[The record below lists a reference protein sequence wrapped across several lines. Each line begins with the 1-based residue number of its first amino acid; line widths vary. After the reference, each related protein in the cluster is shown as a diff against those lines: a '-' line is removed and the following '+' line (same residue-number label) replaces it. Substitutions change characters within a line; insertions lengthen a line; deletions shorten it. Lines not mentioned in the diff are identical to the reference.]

1 MATATDRT
9 DPGDV
14 GEPFYPGRTPKPEV
28 IMKTTNTA
36 EVYPVDFKIL
46 VHMDPF
52 EETSKGGIVV
62 AVGEGLERE
71 KMART
76 RGTLISIGSR
86 AFVDWPSKP
95 RVGDR
100 VLLAKYAGQNCDGY
114 DGEEYR
120 LCNDKDLAAVL
131 GRERGDK
138 ADG

>member
-1 MATATDRT
+1 MATATDMV

-14 GEPFYPGRTPKPEV
+14 GEPFYPEKIPKPEV
-28 IMKTTNTA
+28 VLKITNTA

-46 VHMDPF
+46 VRMDPF
-52 EETSKGGIVV
+52 EETSESGIVV
-62 AVGEGLERE
+62 AVGEGLARA

-95 RVGDR
+95 QVGDR

-114 DGEEYR
+114 DGE
-120 LCNDKDLAAVL
+120 
-131 GRERGDK
+131 
-138 ADG
+138 